1 MRAASIR
8 FTMEDIA
15 SFSAASHDKN
25 PLHVS
30 EVYARATPYGEPVVF
45 GILGALAALSRLPD
59 RNDLILREVSL
70 EFRNPLVVGVDYAVQ
85 IDETASL
92 QSSVKIYDADRLMMK
107 ARFTFQAGDGRSAGA
122 VGSEYSHSI
131 GEAVDRQE
139 ADFEV
144 GRRIAGVYGVSTEDF
159 DKVVERWG
167 LSAKGA
173 QGIQIAAMMWTSF
186 MVGMEL
192 PGKRAI
198 YWRLVLEFRN
208 DHGQPD
214 EGPLRYDVK
223 IKEFDERLEL
233 LHTAGDL
240 SVGSQAYGT
249 AHMWA
254 FARRDSPQSSVEK
267 LSSLMPSSHQL
278 HGKVALVV
286 GGSRGLGAAISQAL
300 ALQGCSVI
308 VSYHR
313 CEAEAEQIRTR
324 LGGRSGLLELVQGDA
339 ADLHWCREL
348 RDRICKQY
356 QGLDFLICNASPPI
370 HPMPFTPEKL
380 DQYHDFLE
388 KSVALVS
395 GPMSMFLSCLSERS
409 GWNVVVSSAFVRDL
423 PAEWPHYVTAKSA
436 VEGLARWAAANDKR
450 IHTLVVRPP
459 KLLTDQTN
467 TTLGRQGAMGV
478 EQVAAAIVTQ
488 LCNPEPSQS
497 VVVLESF

>member
-1 MRAASIR
+1 MNTASIR

-15 SFSAASHDKN
+15 SFSAASHDRN

-85 IDETASL
+85 VDERASL

-107 ARFTFQAGDGRSAGA
+107 ARFTFQAGDGRSARVA
-122 VGSEYSHSI
+122 ASEPSHPI
-131 GEAVDRQE
+131 EEAVDRKRS
-139 ADFEV
+139 DFEV
-144 GRRIAGVYGVSTEDF
+144 GLRLAGVYGVSTQDF
-159 DKVVERWG
+159 AKVVERWG

-173 QGIQIAAMMWTSF
+173 QGMQIAAMMWTSF

-223 IKEFDERLEL
+223 IEEFDERLEL

-240 SVGSQAYGT
+240 SVGVKPYGT

-267 LSSLMPSSHQL
+267 LSSLLPSSNQL

-300 ALQGCSVI
+300 ALQGCSVFA
-308 VSYHR
+308 SYHR
-313 CEAEAEQIRTR
+313 CETEAEQIRTR
-324 LGGRSGLLELVQGDA
+324 LGDRSGLLELVQGDA
-339 ADLHWCREL
+339 AEPHWCREL
-348 RDRICKQY
+348 RDRIYKKY

-370 HPMPFTPEKL
+370 HPLHFVPEKL
-380 DQYHDFLE
+380 EGFQEF
-388 KSVALVS
+388 VAQSLTLVS
-395 GPMSMFLSCLSERS
+395 SPMSSFLDCLSERS

-436 VEGLARWAAANDKR
+436 VEGLARWTAANNKR

-497 VVVLESF
+497 VVVMESF